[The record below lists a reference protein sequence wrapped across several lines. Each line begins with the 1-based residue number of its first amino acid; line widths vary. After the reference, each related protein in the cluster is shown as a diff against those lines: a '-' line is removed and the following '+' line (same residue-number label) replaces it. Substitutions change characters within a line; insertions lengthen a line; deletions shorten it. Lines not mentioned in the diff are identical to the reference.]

1 MKQDKFFDYNVT
13 MKRVRIAVV
22 EWNSYMHYTLRL
34 RVCILALLVQKVMR
48 MRRISLDFRKS

>member
-22 EWNSYMHYTLRL
+22 AVE
-34 RVCILALLVQKVMR
+34 
-48 MRRISLDFRKS
+48 